1 MSSKYGKIK
10 TADELEKAILY
21 IKAEQ
26 KATGRNIS
34 NEASRL
40 SDSLTPV
47 NLISTLVPTDILT
60 DAGLGLVH
68 GLKRRYFSVY
78 RIIIR
83 ESHLPSVHTFIIH
96 AVVFQGEH
104 PPAFLAPFAFASS
117 AISL

>member
-68 GLKRRYFSVY
+68 GLKRILGAPDSRKKSKKAV
-78 RIIIR
+78 
-83 ESHLPSVHTFIIH
+83 ESEQIPIEIQQPLEPDVEGDEDRQDE
-96 AVVFQGEH
+96 V
-104 PPAFLAPFAFASS
+104 
-117 AISL
+117 

>member
-40 SDSLTPV
+40 LDSLKPV

-68 GLKRRYFSVY
+68 GLKRILGAPDSRKKSKKKAV
-78 RIIIR
+78 
-83 ESHLPSVHTFIIH
+83 ESEQIPIEIQQPLEPDVEGDEDRQDE
-96 AVVFQGEH
+96 V
-104 PPAFLAPFAFASS
+104 
-117 AISL
+117 